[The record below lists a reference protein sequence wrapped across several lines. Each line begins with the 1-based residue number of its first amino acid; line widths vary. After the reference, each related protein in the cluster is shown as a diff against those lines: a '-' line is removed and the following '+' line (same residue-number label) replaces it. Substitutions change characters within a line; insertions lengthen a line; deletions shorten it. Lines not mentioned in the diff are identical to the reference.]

1 MLSDNKSFS
10 EEVFLSKAGAQEDM
24 LPSYGPASIQIDVV

>member
-10 EEVFLSKAGAQEDM
+10 EEVFLSEAGAQEDM
-24 LPSYGPASIQIDVV
+24 LPSYRPASIQIDVV